1 MAEISNAR
9 PPFLPT
15 STIQARLA
23 QQHVL
28 SGPKTILP
36 LQNLSADFNVSLQKI
51 AEP

>member
-1 MAEISNAR
+1 MAEISNAG

-15 STIQARLA
+15 NTIQARLA

-36 LQNLSADFNVSLQKI
+36 LQSAAFNVSLQKI